1 MQVRYV
7 LNQHQKNLTLSREIL
22 PLLKH
27 LEFSVCQTKIGRR
40 IIYAECAA
48 QGKTI
53 FQTKHKLA
61 QQEIQQLTS
70 EIVKLL

>member
-1 MQVRYV
+1 
-7 LNQHQKNLTLSREIL
+7 
-22 PLLKH
+22 
-27 LEFSVCQTKIGRR
+27 QTKISRR
-40 IIYAECAA
+40 IVYAECAA